1 MEKIELF
8 FKTVADFLWGDW
20 LLVALLG
27 LGLFYTVMTGCVQL
41 RCVKLLRKGFFQFTK
56 GKKEAKDEKKCSSY
70 QVLCAAV
77 ASCVG
82 SGNSVGVSTAIL
94 AGGPGALFRM
104 WVAAFL
110 GMATKFGE
118 IVMGMVYHGHDEN
131 GNITGGPMYYIEKG
145 MGWKW
150 AGVSVAVLLFIQ
162 NSGGTLIQSNTIS
175 NVVNEA
181 FHGPF
186 LVTGLVLAVVMS
198 LIIRC
203 VRACM
208 G

>member
-94 AGGPGALFRM
+94 AGGP
-104 WVAAFL
+104 
-110 GMATKFGE
+110 
-118 IVMGMVYHGHDEN
+118 
-131 GNITGGPMYYIEKG
+131 MYYIEKG